1 MGTRQSIKLE
11 PSDLAAVSESVP
23 WLLSSPCIPLYNS
36 PQGVRHTAKA
46 SENNRITQCVAD

>member
-23 WLLSSPCIPLYNS
+23 STMVGKFPMHPTL
-36 PQGVRHTAKA
+36 
-46 SENNRITQCVAD
+46 

>member
-1 MGTRQSIKLE
+1 MGTSQSIKLE
-11 PSDLAAVSESVP
+11 TSDLAAVSESVP

-46 SENNRITQCVAD
+46 SENNRITQCVPD